1 MSVFY
6 RLSFLTILILLV
18 FSQQLMASV
27 TAQVDRKTAYEGE
40 SITLSVKADNLA
52 GMNKPDFSPLSKD
65 FELSGTSQSSSISI
79 VNGRSTASQKWSVR
93 LRPLKSGKI
102 QIPAL
107 QVGQLQT
114 LPIDIEIKPIPV
126 QSGAPQPGQPLFI
139 TMNIDSEAEHFYVQ
153 QHIPLVVKLYYK
165 HEIRQGR
172 INDPQLENASL
183 EKLGDDTNY
192 ESQYN
197 GQNYKVFERR
207 YSLLVEKSG
216 QLTIPGV
223 SFQGYMQNP
232 QSYSMQKG
240 YDPFSSFILR
250 PPLAN
255 QGQPVSVRSEPLKLE
270 IESHPPEF
278 DGNQWLP
285 AEELKLEDSWTTNP
299 PTFRVGEPVSRT
311 ITIMAKGLVASQI
324 KPLELPNISSFR
336 RYAEPAETET
346 RTDGQTVFGVS
357 RRTFT
362 YIPAYAGDQKIPELS
377 IKWWN
382 VVTAKQQV
390 TTLPGWELRVEAN
403 PAAQQS
409 LSEARPDTAVSPRTV
424 APKQPAASQDQS
436 EALSQSAQTDMAFN
450 ISAFFNEYRYWLAA
464 FALLIIVLY
473 FLRPKK
479 SIKTLSTTTEKQ
491 PVTEESMTESAS
503 KTHLL
508 DKLQQACNRND
519 INEAAKAL
527 LELARITWPD
537 KPPMSIGA
545 LANNVSEGKDAL
557 LEMDRCLYS
566 GQTDNWNGKK
576 ICSLFARGFRP
587 VKKTHEQAPAL
598 KPLYPQ

>member
-1 MSVFY
+1 MSVLS
-6 RLSFLTILILLV
+6 RLTFMTIFILFV
-18 FSQQLMASV
+18 FSQQVMANVS
-27 TAQVDRKTAYEGE
+27 AQVDRKTAYEGE
-40 SITLSVKADNLA
+40 SITLSVRAENLA
-52 GMNKPDFSPLSKD
+52 GMNKPDFSPLTRD

-79 VNGRSTASQKWSVR
+79 INGRSTASQKWSVR
-93 LRPLKSGKI
+93 LHPLKTGKI

-114 LPIDIEIKPIPV
+114 SPIDIEIKPIPV
-126 QSGAPQPGQPLFI
+126 QTGAPKEGQPLFI
-139 TMNIDSEAEHFYVQ
+139 TMTVDSDAEHFYVQ

-172 INDPQLENASL
+172 INDPQPDSASL

-216 QLTIPGV
+216 QLTIPAV
-223 SFQGYMQNP
+223 SFQGYMQKP
-232 QSYSMQKG
+232 QSYGGQQG
-240 YDPFSSFILR
+240 YDPFSSFMLR
-250 PPLAN
+250 SPLLN

-285 AEELKLEDSWTTNP
+285 AEELKLEDSWTSNP

-311 ITIMAKGLVASQI
+311 ITMMAKGLVASQI
-324 KPLELPNISSFR
+324 QPLELPKISSFR

-346 RTDGQTVFGVS
+346 RTDGQTVYGVS

-362 YIPAYAGDQKIPELS
+362 YIPAYAGEQRIPELD

-382 VVTAKQQV
+382 VVAGKQEV
-390 TTLPGWELRVEAN
+390 ARLPAWEIRVEEN
-403 PAAQQS
+403 PAAQQV
-409 LSEARPDTAVSPRTV
+409 T
-424 APKQPAASQDQS
+424 PAAKPATPDPAITDATQAED
-436 EALSQSAQTDMAFN
+436 LHDKSAAMSGSTQADGSIDIQAIFD
-450 ISAFFNEYRYWLAA
+450 EYRYWLAA
-464 FALLIIVLY
+464 FVLLVIVLY
-473 FLRPKK
+473 FIRPNKR
-479 SIKTLSTTTEKQ
+479 
-491 PVTEESMTESAS
+491 S
-503 KTHLL
+503 KTPASTGEAQPAPEVPAADTASSKELL
-508 DKLQQACNRND
+508 DRLHQACDRND
-519 INEAAKAL
+519 INETAKAL
-527 LELARITWPD
+527 LELARLTWPD
-537 KPPMSIGA
+537 TPPMSIGA
-545 LANNVSEGKDAL
+545 LANNVTEGKEAL

-566 GQTDNWNGKK
+566 GQTDSWDGNK
-576 ICSLFARGFRP
+576 ICQLFGTGFGYS
-587 VKKTHEQAPAL
+587 KKTDAKAPVL